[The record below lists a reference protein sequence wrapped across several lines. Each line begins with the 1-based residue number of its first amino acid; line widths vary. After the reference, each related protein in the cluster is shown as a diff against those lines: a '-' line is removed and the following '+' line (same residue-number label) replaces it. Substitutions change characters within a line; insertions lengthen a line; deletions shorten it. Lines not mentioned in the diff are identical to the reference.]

1 MKNYLVSGK
10 CDKGSEMLP
19 KRENNNK
26 IKNRYNRISKVYDLI
41 EKPME
46 AMMMDNWRKEL
57 FKEIEGKKILEVGV
71 GTGKNLQYY
80 SSDKEVTGIDFS
92 EKMLSKAKYRSEY
105 KENITL
111 MEMNAENMSFEDNAF
126 DTVVTSCVFCS
137 VPEPVKGL
145 KEIRRVCK
153 NGGKVIMLEHMRSD
167 KPAVG
172 KFMDMVNFIPVHIWG
187 ANINRRTLENLEKAG
202 FNKESIRYKNMW
214 YDIVKIIEIDNEK

>member
-92 EKMLSKAKYRSEY
+92 EKMLSKAKYRSEH

-126 DTVVTSCVFCS
+126 DTVATSCVFCS
-137 VPEPVKGL
+137 VPEPV
-145 KEIRRVCK
+145 RVER
-153 NGGKVIMLEHMRSD
+153 NTQSV
-167 KPAVG
+167 
-172 KFMDMVNFIPVHIWG
+172 
-187 ANINRRTLENLEKAG
+187 
-202 FNKESIRYKNMW
+202 
-214 YDIVKIIEIDNEK
+214 

>member
-1 MKNYLVSGK
+1 
-10 CDKGSEMLP
+10 MLP

-92 EKMLSKAKYRSEY
+92 EKMLSKAKYRSEH

>member
-92 EKMLSKAKYRSEY
+92 EKMLSKAKYRSEH

-137 VPEPVKGL
+137 VPEPV
-145 KEIRRVCK
+145 RVER
-153 NGGKVIMLEHMRSD
+153 NTQSV
-167 KPAVG
+167 
-172 KFMDMVNFIPVHIWG
+172 
-187 ANINRRTLENLEKAG
+187 
-202 FNKESIRYKNMW
+202 
-214 YDIVKIIEIDNEK
+214 